1 MKRTGTI
8 VSQLTAIERSAAGSG
23 TLVFPGGGTLDV
35 SKLAKPWFPADKITK
50 GGVMRYYAKVAP
62 VLLPLIADRPLVLKR
77 FPDGITGPS
86 FFQQVAPDDTP
97 DSVRVEAVKTSKG
110 KERRLVGGDLPTLL
124 YTVQLGAIDLHPWL
138 SRVGYLHF
146 ADYSVLD
153 LDPGPRAG
161 FTRVVRMAL
170 RIHESLAASGY
181 GAAVKTSGSRGMHL
195 FVPMPARTPFKAA
208 QEFARTIATA
218 IAAAHPKDA
227 TVERM
232 IATRP
237 ANAVYVDFL
246 QNAEGKSVAAPFSAR
261 ARKGALVSAPL
272 RWSEVRDSLDP
283 SGFDIDTVPAMARAR
298 GQHWSRA
305 LRTAGA
311 GTSQ

>member
-1 MKRTGTI
+1 MKRAGTI

-23 TLVFPGGGTLDV
+23 TLVFPGGGTLEV
-35 SKLAKPWFPADKITK
+35 SRLGKPWFPADKITK

-86 FFQQVAPDDTP
+86 FFQQVAPDETP
-97 DSVRVEAVKTSKG
+97 ESVRVEMVKTSKG
-110 KERRLVGGDLPTLL
+110 KERRVVGGDLPTLL

-138 SRVGYLHF
+138 SRTGSIHF

-153 LDPGPRAG
+153 LDPGPHAG
-161 FTRVVRMAL
+161 FARVARMAL

-181 GAAVKTSGSRGMHL
+181 RAAVKTSGSRGMHL

-208 QEFARTIATA
+208 QEFGRTIAAA

-232 IATRP
+232 LAKRP
-237 ANAVYVDFL
+237 ANAVYIDFL

-261 ARKGALVSAPL
+261 ARKGALVSTPL
-272 RWSEVRDSLDP
+272 RWAEVLDRLDP
-283 SGFDIDTVPAMARAR
+283 LAFDTDTVPAMARAR
-298 GQHWSRA
+298 GHHWTRA
-305 LRTAGA
+305 LGKADA